1 MLQRLPV
8 DSSSLASIGYSA
20 AERVLEVE
28 FRHGAVYRYLKVAPE
43 TYEAPAGRR
52 LERPL
57 FQRRHPRAPP
67 LPAGL
72 TPIAAVPG
80 ETICT
85 LGQSH
90 LHW

>member
-43 TYEAPAGRR
+43 TYEALLAADSKGRYFNDAIR
-52 LERPL
+52 GH
-57 FQRRHPRAPP
+57 HPFLR
-67 LPAGL
+67 
-72 TPIAAVPG
+72 V
-80 ETICT
+80 
-85 LGQSH
+85 
-90 LHW
+90 